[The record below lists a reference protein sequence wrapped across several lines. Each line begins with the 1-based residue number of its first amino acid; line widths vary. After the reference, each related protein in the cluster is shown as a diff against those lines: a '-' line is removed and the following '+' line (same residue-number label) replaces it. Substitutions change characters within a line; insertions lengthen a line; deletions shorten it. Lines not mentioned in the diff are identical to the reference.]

1 MDTNREGV
9 ILGLLRD
16 MKDRIAE
23 EAEYDY
29 EAREIVH
36 KVDRILA
43 GKMPSKNNSQIERIL
58 NEAL

>member
-43 GKMPSKNNSQIERIL
+43 GKMPNKNNSQIERIL